1 MIKYFNLVLST
12 ILLVSPAYS
21 AVKGLPKLDFTTY
34 PSLIFWSILSLL
46 SLYFLMSYV
55 ITPKISDVINDREQH
70 LQHDLIKAKALK
82 KESDDTLEKVNAQ
95 LDQTKID
102 AKSIIEKAIS
112 DSQMNSKKTL
122 NDLNFRLN
130 EEIDKSLKDI
140 DKKKSLAL
148 KDIFNETFVLSDLII
163 SKTSNIKSN
172 KTKLT
177 NILKQ
182 EIKIIS

>member
-12 ILLVSPAYS
+12 FLFVGPAYS
-21 AVKGLPKLDFTTY
+21 AGKGLPQLDFTTY
-34 PSLIFWSILSLL
+34 PSLIFWSILSLI
-46 SLYFLMSYV
+46 SLYLIMSYV
-55 ITPKISDVINDREQH
+55 ITPKISNVINDREQH
-70 LQHDLIKAKALK
+70 LQNDLIKAKSLK
-82 KESDDTLEKVNAQ
+82 KESDDVLEKVNTQ

-112 DSQMNSKKTL
+112 DSQINSDKIIK
-122 NDLNFRLN
+122 DLNHKLN
-130 EEIDKSLKDI
+130 EKIEKTLKDI
-140 DKKKSLAL
+140 DKDKSLVL
-148 KDIFNETFVLSDLII
+148 KDIFNESLELSDLII

-172 KTKLT
+172 KTELS

>member
-1 MIKYFNLVLST
+1 MIKYINLVLST
-12 ILLVSPAYS
+12 LLFVSPAYS
-21 AVKGLPKLDFTTY
+21 ESKGLPQLDFTTY
-34 PSLIFWSILSLL
+34 PSLIFWSIISLI
-46 SLYFLMSYV
+46 SLYIVMSYV
-55 ITPKISDVINDREQH
+55 ITPKISSVINDREQH
-70 LQHDLIKAKALK
+70 LQNDLIKAKALK

-112 DSQMNSKKTL
+112 NSQISSEKIAK
-122 NDLNFRLN
+122 DLDFKLN
-130 EEIDKSLKDI
+130 EKIEKSLKDI
-140 DKKKSLAL
+140 DKDKSIVL
-148 KDIFNETFVLSDLII
+148 KDIFNESFELSDLII

-182 EIKIIS
+182 EIKILS